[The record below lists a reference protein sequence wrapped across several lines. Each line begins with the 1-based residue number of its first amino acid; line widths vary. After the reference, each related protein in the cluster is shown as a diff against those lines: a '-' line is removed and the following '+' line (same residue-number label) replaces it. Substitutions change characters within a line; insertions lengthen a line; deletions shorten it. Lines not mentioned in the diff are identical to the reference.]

1 MRRIVL
7 LGRPRDDA
15 GEIAAKAFSLRCGA
29 DGATAPETLRQK
41 DRFVRTI
48 WREAARFQAIVTPTE
63 GDSPL
68 RDPQRIKLSGNRDRW
83 GAANGLWPAVSR
95 L

>member
-7 LGRPRDDA
+7 LDGPRDDA
-15 GEIAAKAFSLRCGA
+15 GEIAAKVFGFRCGA

-41 DRFVRTI
+41 DCIVRTI
-48 WREAARFQAIVTPTE
+48 WREATRFQAIVTSTE

-83 GAANGLWPAVSR
+83 GAANGLLPAADLS
-95 L
+95 

>member
-1 MRRIVL
+1 MRRVVL

-15 GEIAAKAFSLRCGA
+15 GEIATKAVSLHCGA

-41 DRFVRTI
+41 DRIVRTI
-48 WREAARFQAIVTPTE
+48 WREAARLHAIVTSTE
-63 GDSPL
+63 GDNPL
-68 RDPQRIKLSGNRDRW
+68 RNPRRVKLSGNRDRW